1 MAADETPAVS
11 APSDHGQPAVSEAP
25 VTRGE
30 WARKYPPLVSI
41 LVALIL
47 AIAVLPSALNLPQ
60 TNPTQT
66 LEYAP
71 VPPEESDDPP
81 PAGNLSSLG
90 LGSSSGVAEDAEGG
104 EGPGGTAPL
113 PPLAGGKGVNP
124 STKRCVGNPPRQT
137 EDPSSPPCVA
147 FFNGNNFG
155 ATYQGVTQDEIRILI
170 YIDGNVAETGG
181 SQAQESRPENTFW
194 DLAEPPKPGER
205 EHVQV
210 EAYRAWQRYFND
222 RYQTYGRFA
231 HFFVHFGDRAGS
243 PETRRADASEGF
255 AQIKPFAVLTD
266 ALGNELDYVEEMA
279 RRGVLNFGSFA
290 SKEESFFRR
299 FPKLVWGYQPSIEL
313 AARTFTS
320 YVCKKVVKEP
330 VVLSGNPGQNGG
342 PRKLGMLHTTDE
354 DYPGLIRLAEL
365 VQQQVEACG
374 GEIAMTATYDKCCL
388 AMDNS
393 NTGQDAATNMSEFRD
408 AGITTILWPGGTE
421 GHHGRAASSQ
431 NYYPEWLVLGDGTLD
446 TNHPVRLSANT
457 NAFDGRAVT
466 VSAEPFEPAIEQQ
479 LCYQAL
485 REAGASRPKSDM
497 HWMCQPY
504 RNLTQL
510 FTGIQVAGPRLG
522 PSSVD
527 KGYHAIPPVRS
538 KDPQVPAC
546 FYNAND
552 YTCVKD
558 TQALIWDADGE
569 APGDNRPG
577 CWRSIQGGARYLTG
591 EHPPGNINAH
601 ITGQEPCTGRSESV
615 VYWPYPTASP

>member
-1 MAADETPAVS
+1 MADQTF
-11 APSDHGQPAVSEAP
+11 SEAKEDKWSGGGASITGIDEP
-25 VTRGE
+25 PGRGE

-71 VPPEESDDPP
+71 VPPDDDDVPP

-90 LGSSSGVAEDAEGG
+90 LGENSGLQEDTEGG
-104 EGPGGTAPL
+104 TEGTL
-113 PPLAGGKGVNP
+113 PPLPGTGKGVNP

-147 FFNGNNFG
+147 FFNGDNFG
-155 ATYQGVTQDEIRILI
+155 ATYQGVTAEEIRLLI
-170 YIDGNVAETGG
+170 YIDGNVIETGG
-181 SQAQESRPENTFW
+181 SQGQEERPENTFF
-194 DLAEPPKPGER
+194 DLFEPPKQGER
-205 EHVQV
+205 EHVQI
-210 EAYRAWQRYFND
+210 ESYRAWQRYFNE
-222 RYQTYGRFA
+222 RYQTYGRVA
-231 HFFVHFGDRAGS
+231 HFFVHFGNRASS
-243 PETRRADASEGF
+243 PEARRADASAGY
-255 AQIKPFAVLTD
+255 ARVKPFAVLTD

-279 RRGVLNFGSFA
+279 RRGVLNFGSFNT
-290 SKEESFFRR
+290 KEESFFRR
-299 FPKLVWGYQPSIEL
+299 FPKLIWGYQPSIEL
-313 AARTFTS
+313 AARTFSS
-320 YVCKKVVKEP
+320 YVCKKVVNEP
-330 VVLSGNPGQNGG
+330 VVLSGNAGQNGT
-342 PRKLGMLHTTDE
+342 PRKFGLLHTTDE

-374 GEIAMTATYDKCCL
+374 AEIAMVSTFAKCCY

-393 NTGQDAATNMSEFRD
+393 NPGDEAAINMSEFAD
-408 AGITTILWPGGTE
+408 AGVTTILWAGGID
-421 GHHGRAASSQ
+421 GHHARSASAQ
-431 NYYPEWLVLGDGTLD
+431 NYYPEWLLLGDGSFD
-446 TNHPVRLSANT
+446 TNHPVRLSQST
-457 NAFDGRAVT
+457 TAFDGHAIA

-485 REAGASRPKSDM
+485 REAGASRPKPDM
-497 HWMCQPY
+497 HWMCDPY

-538 KDPQVPAC
+538 GDPQVPAC
-546 FYNAND
+546 FYNPGD

-558 TQALIWDADGE
+558 TQAIIWDADGE

-577 CWRSIQGGARYLTG
+577 CWRAIEGGKRYLTG

-601 ITGQEPCTGRSESV
+601 IAGQEPCSGRSVSV

>member
-1 MAADETPAVS
+1 MAHPVETATPTSGAGIAAADANPAPER
-11 APSDHGQPAVSEAP
+11 A
-25 VTRGE
+25 E

-71 VPPEESDDPP
+71 VPPEDSDEPP

-104 EGPGGTAPL
+104 EGPGGTL
-113 PPLAGGKGVNP
+113 PPLPAGGKGVNP
-124 STKRCVGNPPRQT
+124 TTKRCVGNPPRQT

-147 FFNGNNFG
+147 FFDGDNFG
-155 ATYQGVTQDEIRILI
+155 ATYQGVTRDEIRILI
-170 YIDGNVAETGG
+170 YIDGNVVETGG
-181 SQAQESRPENTFW
+181 SKGQEERPENTFF
-194 DLAEPPKPGER
+194 DLFEPPKPGEA

-210 EAYRAWQRYFND
+210 ESYRAWQRYFNE
-222 RYQTYGRFA
+222 RYQTYGRVA
-231 HFFVHFGDRAGS
+231 HFFVHFGSRSGS
-243 PETRRADASEGF
+243 PETRRADASAGF
-255 AQIKPFAVLTD
+255 ARVKPFAVLTD

-279 RRGVLNFGSFA
+279 RRGVLNFGSFN
-290 SKEESFFRR
+290 SKEEAFFKK

-313 AARTFTS
+313 GARTFS
-320 YVCKKVVKEP
+320 EYVCEKVIGQP
-330 VVLSGNPGQNGG
+330 AVLSGNAGQNGG

-354 DYPGLIRLAEL
+354 NYPGLIRLAEL

-374 GEIAMTATYDKCCL
+374 GTIERTATFPTCCY
-388 AMDNS
+388 AMRNDE
-393 NTGQDAATNMSEFRD
+393 TPDDAATYMREFQD
-408 AGITTILWPGGTE
+408 AGITTILWPGGIE
-421 GHHGRAASSQ
+421 GHMGRAAAAQ
-431 NYYPEWLVLGDGTLD
+431 GYYPEWLILGDGTLD
-446 TNHPVRLSANT
+446 TNHPVRLSSNSA
-457 NAFDGRAVT
+457 AFDGRAIA
-466 VSAEPFEPAIEQQ
+466 VSAEPFEPGIEQQ

-485 REAGASRPKSDM
+485 REAGATRPKPDM
-497 HWMCQPY
+497 HWMCEPY

-522 PSSVD
+522 PTSVD

-538 KDPQVPAC
+538 SDPQVPAC
-546 FYNAND
+546 FYNPGD

-558 TQALIWDADGE
+558 TQAIIWDADGA

-577 CWRSIQGGARYLTG
+577 CWRAIQAGKRYLTG

-601 ITGQEPCTGRSESV
+601 ITGQEPCSGRSVAV
-615 VYWPYPTASP
+615 VYWPYPV

>member
-1 MAADETPAVS
+1 M
-11 APSDHGQPAVSEAP
+11 EAP
-25 VTRGE
+25 AAEGGKAE

-71 VPPEESDDPP
+71 VPPEENDDPP

-90 LGSSSGVAEDAEGG
+90 LGSSSGVAEGAEGG
-104 EGPGGTAPL
+104 EGPGGTL
-113 PPLAGGKGVNP
+113 PPLPGGKGVNP

-147 FFNGNNFG
+147 FFNGDNFG
-155 ATYQGVTQDEIRILI
+155 ATYQGVTRDEVRLLI
-170 YIDGNVAETGG
+170 YIDSGIAETGG
-181 SQAQESRPENTFW
+181 SQGQEARPSDTFF
-194 DLAEPPKPGER
+194 DLMEPPKAGEK

-231 HFFVHFGDRAGS
+231 HFFLHFGSGTS
-243 PETRRADASEGF
+243 PENRRADAAQGF
-255 AQIKPFAVLTD
+255 AYVKPFAVLTD
-266 ALGNELDYVEEMA
+266 ALGNELDYVEAMA
-279 RRGVLNFGSFA
+279 RRGVLNFGSFN
-290 SKEESFFRR
+290 SKEEAFFRR

-313 AARTFTS
+313 AATTFSS
-320 YVCKKVVKEP
+320 YLCKKVVNEP
-330 VVLSGNPGQNGG
+330 TVLSGNAGQNGT
-342 PRKLGMLHTTDE
+342 PRKFGLLHTTDE
-354 DYPGLIRLAEL
+354 NYPGLIRLAEL
-365 VQQQVEACG
+365 VVQQFEACG
-374 GEIAMTATYDKCCL
+374 GEIAMEATYDKCCL
-388 AMDNS
+388 AMDNT
-393 NTGQDAATNMSEFRD
+393 NRGEDATANMSEFQQ
-408 AGITTILWPGGTE
+408 AGITTVLWTGGIE
-421 GHHGRAASSQ
+421 GHHGRSAAAQ
-431 NYYPEWLVLGDGTLD
+431 GYYPEWIILGDGTLD
-446 TNHPVRLSANT
+446 TNHPVRLSANGPS
-457 NAFDGRAVT
+457 FDNHAIA
-466 VSAEPFEPAIEQQ
+466 VSAEPYEPGLEQQ

-485 REAGASRPKSDM
+485 REAGATRPKSDM
-497 HWMCQPY
+497 HWMCEPY

-538 KDPQVPAC
+538 TDVQVPAC
-546 FYNAND
+546 FYNAGD

-558 TQALIWDADGE
+558 TQALIWDNNGE

-577 CWRSIQGGARYLTG
+577 CWRAIQGGKRYLTG
-591 EHPPGNINAH
+591 EHPPGNVNAH
-601 ITGQEPCTGRSESV
+601 ITGQEPCSGRNVAV
-615 VYWPYPTASP
+615 VYWPYPV

>member
-1 MAADETPAVS
+1 MADEKTGGTS
-11 APSDHGQPAVSEAP
+11 ASDDQALTGGAASP
-25 VTRGE
+25 RGGE
-30 WARKYPPLVSI
+30 WSRKYPPLVSI
-41 LVALIL
+41 FVALIL

-71 VPPEESDDPP
+71 VPPEDSDDPP

-104 EGPGGTAPL
+104 TGEGAADDDVPPL
-113 PPLAGGKGVNP
+113 PGGKGVNP

-147 FFNGNNFG
+147 FFDGDNFG
-155 ATYQGVTQDEIRILI
+155 ATYPGVTREEIRILV

-181 SQAQESRPENTFW
+181 SQGQEERPENTFW
-194 DLAEPPKPGER
+194 DLHEPPKPGEQ

-222 RYQTYGRFA
+222 RYQTYGRTA
-231 HFFVHFGDRAGS
+231 HFFLHFGNSAGT
-243 PETRRADASEGF
+243 PETRRADASAGY
-255 AQIKPFAVLTD
+255 ARVKPFAVLTD

-290 SKEESFFRR
+290 SKQESFFRR
-299 FPKLVWGYQPSIEL
+299 FPKLIWGYQPSIEL

-320 YVCKKVVKEP
+320 YVCKKVVNQP
-330 VVLSGNPGQNGG
+330 TVLSGNAGQNGT
-342 PRKLGMLHTTDE
+342 PRKFGMLHTTDDE
-354 DYPGLIRLAEL
+354 YPGLVRLAEL
-365 VQQQVEACG
+365 VQEQLQACG
-374 GEIAMTATYDKCCL
+374 GEISATATFEKCCYTL
-388 AMDNS
+388 DNS
-393 NTGQDAATNMSEFRD
+393 NPGDDAAANMSEFSQ
-408 AGITTILWPGGTE
+408 AGITTILWPGGIE
-421 GHHGRAASSQ
+421 GHHARAAATQ
-431 NYYPEWLVLGDGTLD
+431 NYYPEWLVLGDGVLD
-446 TNHPVRLSANT
+446 TNHPVRLSAST
-457 NAFDGRAVT
+457 TAFDGHAVT

-485 REAGASRPKSDM
+485 REAGASRPKPDM
-497 HWMCQPY
+497 HWMCDPY
-504 RNLTQL
+504 RNLAQL

-522 PSSVD
+522 PTSVD

-538 KDPQVPAC
+538 NDPQVPAC

-577 CWRSIQGGARYLTG
+577 CWRAIQSGKRYLTG

-601 ITGQEPCTGRSESV
+601 ITGQEPCTGRSVSN
-615 VYWPYPTASP
+615 VYWPYPTESP